1 VPDTKTAHLRNALE
15 GTAMEGKAMST
26 AVISSSAF
34 GTRFAGEHRRT
45 GTSRLRITRR
55 GYAFLTLVVAMPLVI
70 AALGIALNGGG
81 AAATDQAASVSFSHV
96 TVRAGQSLWHLAA
109 EIAPTA
115 DPRDVVSDIVHLN
128 RLASAVVQPGQSIAI
143 PLKYSR

>member
-55 GYAFLTLVVAMPLVI
+55 GYAFLT
-70 AALGIALNGGG
+70 LGIALNGGG

>member
-1 VPDTKTAHLRNALE
+1 
-15 GTAMEGKAMST
+15 MST

-34 GTRFAGEHRRT
+34 GTSFVGERRPA

-55 GYAFLTLVVAMPLVI
+55 GYAFLTLIVALPLVI
-70 AALGIALNGGG
+70 AALGVALNGGG
-81 AAATDQAASVSFSHV
+81 AVATERASSVSFPHV
-96 TVRAGQSLWHLAA
+96 TVRAGESLWHLAA
-109 EIAPTA
+109 EIAPSA

-128 RLASAVVQPGQSIAI
+128 QLSSSVVQPGQSIAI